1 MSFATITPSS
11 VTTQLYVLSVPS
23 FWSPPAITTT
33 EARDL
38 EEAALLGALIA
49 SRADID
55 PRALGAAI
63 A

>member
-1 MSFATITPSS
+1 
-11 VTTQLYVLSVPS
+11 VPS

-38 EEAALLGALIA
+38 EDALLGALIA
-49 SRADID
+49 SWAVID

>member
-1 MSFATITPSS
+1 

-38 EEAALLGALIA
+38 EDAALLGALIA
-49 SRADID
+49 SRAVID

>member
-38 EEAALLGALIA
+38 EDALLGALIA
-49 SRADID
+49 SRAEID

>member
-1 MSFATITPSS
+1 M
-11 VTTQLYVLSVPS
+11 YVLSVPS

-38 EEAALLGALIA
+38 EEDALMGALIA
-49 SRADID
+49 SWAVID